1 MMRKMDFFMKLIQ
14 VRVIISFLDKLILKN
29 NREIFQLKFLLLQAM
44 I

>member
-14 VRVIISFLDKLILKN
+14 IRVIISFLVKLILKN
-29 NREIFQLKFLLLQAM
+29 NKEIFQLKFLLLQAM